1 MKTEENRIN
10 FAKYM
15 IFRYVEEMFTCI
27 CDLINPEIDQ
37 LMNMDSHGLKKQ
49 ELIIVLNELFSNH
62 MLVAMNQSRGLF
74 TPTLEEIENA
84 LKEKKDNLYLSE
96 NTFYGFTTGAMEF
109 YHELQGLYQN
119 KT

>member
-15 IFRYVEEMFTCI
+15 IFCYVEEMFTCI
-27 CDLINPEIDQ
+27 CDLINPNIGE
-37 LMNMDSHGLKKQ
+37 LMNMDSHGLNKE
-49 ELIIVLNELFSNH
+49 ELIVVLNELFSNH
-62 MLVAMNQSRGLF
+62 MLVAMNQRRGLF
-74 TPTLEEIENA
+74 TPTLEEIENT
-84 LKEKKDNLYLSE
+84 LKEKKDHLYLSE

-109 YHELQGLYQN
+109 YHELQGLYKN